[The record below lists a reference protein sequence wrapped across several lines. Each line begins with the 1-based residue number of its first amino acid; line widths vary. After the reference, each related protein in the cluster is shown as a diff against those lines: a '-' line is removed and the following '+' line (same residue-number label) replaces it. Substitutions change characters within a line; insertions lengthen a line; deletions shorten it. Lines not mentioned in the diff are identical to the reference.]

1 MGLAPFDILNKI
13 LLEVYSMDYYL
24 ENGERITLGEKIA
37 SGGEGSVY
45 EIDGKKVAKIYFD
58 PQGRL
63 PKMNAFINKGLY
75 VKGICTPIELLYDK
89 EKNFV
94 GFTMQRA
101 EGRSLQLSVFQPQL
115 FKKLFPS
122 WSKIELTKLALNILD
137 KIEVLHGK
145 DILVGDINPLNI
157 NVVNYNDVYLLDTDS
172 FQVDNYPCPV
182 GTVDFTA
189 PEIQGVNYTGFI
201 RTKEHEYY
209 AIATLLFMIYLPGKH
224 PYSRSGGGEKQ
235 ENIINHDF
243 VFPLG
248 DEDTYATP
256 KGQWEAIWYSLP
268 FDIRKCFYDVF
279 KKNKRYP
286 ISKWKKILNQYLF
299 DLDANQYTRD
309 IFPMTSEAITK
320 NKTLNMNRR
329 DITDKDVALRRIDTP
344 LTNEN
349 PPSKIAVIELSTKAC
364 KLLIGRDPDIIKS
377 NPFDFNMFIR
387 EGVKTST
394 GRGLDKNNVMDMN
407 FFRQNVLPTIKKH
420 IQTSKR
426 CGVDC
431 IYSVATAAYRTATNR
446 EEILACIKEEAGL
459 NVRILKKEEE
469 ARATIDAFFFSSH
482 DKLSLIKKK
491 YIMVIDQG
499 GGSTEVSLFKEG
511 EYVNSYSINLG
522 TEVLRTL
529 LFKES
534 TEQTTLRQ
542 ALRMTDNLIKD
553 RLEAFYKNM
562 LANFENEEPIYT
574 IAVGSAITEST
585 GKKGNAKQHGTIL
598 SVDKI
603 IEKINSIDEELKNN
617 FIYAS
622 DLYHNVRHGGTY
634 NDPIDRKI
642 VMRIGLPM
650 FVELMK
656 RLGIQELTVSGTGL
670 WYGIYSQN
678 LYN

>member
-1 MGLAPFDILNKI
+1 M
-13 LLEVYSMDYYL
+13 EYYL
-24 ENGERITLGEKIA
+24 KNGLPISLGEKIA
-37 SGGEGSVY
+37 SGGEGTVY
-45 EIDGKKVAKIYFD
+45 EIDGNKVAKIYFE

-63 PKMNAFINKGLY
+63 PKMSAFISKGLN
-75 VKGICTPIELLYDK
+75 VRGICTPDELLYDK
-89 EKNFV
+89 DKKFA
-94 GFTMQRA
+94 GFTMQKA
-101 EGRSLQLSVFQPQL
+101 EGKSLQLSIFQPQL
-115 FKKLFPS
+115 FKNLFPS
-122 WSKIELTKLALNILD
+122 WSKIEITKLALNVLD
-137 KIEVLHGK
+137 KIEVLHEK
-145 DILVGDINPLNI
+145 DILVGDINPMNI
-157 NVVNYNDVYLLDTDS
+157 NVVNYDDVYLLDTDS
-172 FQVDNYPCPV
+172 FQIDDYPCPV

-189 PEIQGVNYTGFI
+189 PEIQGVNYTEFI
-201 RTKEHEYY
+201 RSKEHEYY
-209 AIATLLFMIYLPGKH
+209 AIATLLFMIFLPGKH

-248 DEDTYATP
+248 DEDSYSTP

-286 ISKWKKILNQYLF
+286 ITTWKKILNQYLI
-299 DLDANQYTRD
+299 DLDANQYTRE
-309 IFPMTSEAITK
+309 IFPMTSETITK
-320 NKTLNMNRR
+320 DKTLNMNRR

-344 LTNEN
+344 LTSTK
-349 PPSKIAVIELSTKAC
+349 PAKKIAVIELSTKAC
-364 KLLIGRDPDIIKS
+364 KLLIGNEPDIIKS
-377 NPFDFNMFIR
+377 NLFDFKMFLRDGI
-387 EGVKTST
+387 KTDT
-394 GRGLDKNNVMDMN
+394 GRGLDKNNVMDMDY
-407 FFRQNVLPTIKKH
+407 FKSNVLPTIKKH
-420 IQTSKR
+420 IQTAKQNA
-426 CGVDC
+426 VDC

-446 EEILACIKEEAGL
+446 DEILNCIREEAGL

-482 DKLSLIKKK
+482 DKLSLTKKK

-534 TEQTTLRQ
+534 TNQTTLRQ
-542 ALRMTDNLIKD
+542 ALRMTDQLIKD

-562 LANFENEEPIYT
+562 LANFDSNEPIYT
-574 IAVGSAITEST
+574 IAVGTAITKAT
-585 GKKGNAKQHGTIL
+585 GKRGNAKQHGTVLTVERI
-598 SVDKI
+598 K
-603 IEKINSIDEELKNN
+603 EKIASLDDDLKNRYT
-617 FIYAS
+617 YAG
-622 DLYHNVRHGGTY
+622 DLYHDIRHGGTRS
-634 NDPIDRKI
+634 DQIDGDV
-642 VMRIGLPM
+642 VMRVGLPM

-656 RLGIQELTVSGTGL
+656 KLGIEELTVSGTGL